1 MLDVLVDFCF
11 VIYVFGFCRS
21 TIFLLCNCSD
31 YLLQFIQFLLE
42 GLNIF
47 LIDLDFELIRKLL
60 WLVLKPQFI

>member
-11 VIYVFGFCRS
+11 VIYVFGFSRS